1 MKVYNDITHVNEPL
15 LEDCQLYIYVVE
27 NYPQGYI
34 KIGKSTNIQQRLKS
48 LSGSNGGGNK
58 LVKVAISNPTYLYT
72 LERIAHDYFDK
83 YRIKNTEWFKDIT
96 FEEAIEFIDSQFNSS
111 SYNICNESRKM
122 HYLKHK
128 NKK

>member
-15 LEDCQLYIYVVE
+15 LEDGQLYIYVVE